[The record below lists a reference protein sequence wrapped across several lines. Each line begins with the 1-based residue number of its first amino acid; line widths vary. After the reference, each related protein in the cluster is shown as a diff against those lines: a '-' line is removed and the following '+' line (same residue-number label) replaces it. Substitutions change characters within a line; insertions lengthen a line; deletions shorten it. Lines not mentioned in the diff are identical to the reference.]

1 MERLHERHFS
11 FISCVIAETFQVVRC
26 RNRNSQFVAAHTR
39 PNWSMTCKFPLMMT
53 QNHSYQA
60 ESAQCDVMAFLRL
73 NTVTLIY
80 CIELRCASRSN
91 SLVQQIPFRLL
102 ISPKFSPTI
111 SQMVIFSRVI
121 WRTLHPGWAT
131 FDSYP
136 CFELQFHRQCGD
148 SMFLSAF
155 AWGHQM
161 TSSLRYAY
169 AYNTIYIANILRS
182 IASYI

>member
-1 MERLHERHFS
+1 
-11 FISCVIAETFQVVRC
+11 
-26 RNRNSQFVAAHTR
+26 
-39 PNWSMTCKFPLMMT
+39 MT
-53 QNHSYQA
+53 QNHSHQA
-60 ESAQCDVMAFLRL
+60 GCAQCDVMAFLRL

-161 TSSLRYAY
+161 TSSLRCLQHNLYCKYTPQYCFVHLDRLDLAVLSNLLCWGD
-169 AYNTIYIANILRS
+169 AMGICDVWQIHHLPCSPFQVSNTHHH
-182 IASYI
+182 SYTPVL